1 MSDKNILEQLR
12 QAGGMRGSWC
22 SKEAPDDKCDGI
34 LQLAHEAYMT
44 LTVERHATEAEWMKI
59 PDAPSTKVIRSVVGR
74 LDEGTPCSLEAL
86 VLISYSYGSAAEK
99 LWLVYSVQQACFGA
113 EVDDLSCLGVR
124 SLWVEIPALMDWT
137 HVPGCSASRL
147 GSTFSITAIDR
158 QEIPIAESSDM
169 KVSIGVSTG
178 SSESA
183 IFSKVPRVTATSGIV
198 IVLTEQV
205 PLQTVKKWVPLI
217 LDFFSLATLSAIS
230 VSSFACE
237 SDSVQW
243 MLSTGDGEKPVLAPI
258 TVWYP
263 RSRQNVPHDGM
274 VDQQMF
280 FTFADMR
287 ECNRSDVLLTLLA
300 RSDEFGTLLSL
311 LVPEAGSF
319 YSYSTRRFLDAV
331 QSLESVDR
339 IAGHN
344 AVLPDNEFEALKCD
358 MLEAVQASTRQ
369 WIQDT
374 FHLQY
379 ANEPN
384 LRSRIKNVVQE
395 HGQLLQ
401 ATPDS
406 QKGFINSV
414 VRTRNYLVHL
424 DTEAREQAVLD
435 DRLVDLTDKVEALAR
450 ISFLRVIGFSEE
462 DLGKLFR
469 HNERSYIRHVT
480 DIFRKSDDVIKDNAL
495 AEEDDTSSN

>member
-1 MSDKNILEQLR
+1 MSGKDTLERLR
-12 QAGGMRGSWC
+12 QAGGMRGVWC
-22 SKEAPDDKCDGI
+22 AKEMPKDKAEGI
-34 LQLAHEAYMT
+34 LQLTDEGYMR
-44 LTVERHATEAEWMKI
+44 LTVERHAVEAEWTKVV
-59 PDAPSTKVIRSVVGR
+59 DASVAKLRRLVVGQLDDGTPST
-74 LDEGTPCSLEAL
+74 LEDL
-86 VLISYSYGSAAEK
+86 TFISYSYNSAAEK
-99 LWLVYSVQQACFGA
+99 LWIVYSVQRACFGA
-113 EVDDLSCLGVR
+113 EVDDLSRLGVR
-124 SLWVEIPALMDWT
+124 NLWIEIPALMDWA
-137 HVPGCSASRL
+137 HVSGCSASRQ
-147 GSTFSITAIDR
+147 GSTFSITATDR
-158 QEIPIAESSDM
+158 QEIPLAQGKNM
-169 KVSIGVSTG
+169 TASIGVSTG

-183 IFSKVPRVTATSGIV
+183 IFSKVPRVTETSGIV
-198 IVLTEQV
+198 IAFSEQV
-205 PLQTVKKWVPLI
+205 PLRTVRKWVPLI

-230 VSSFACE
+230 VSSFSCQ

-243 MLSTGDGEKPVLAPI
+243 MMSVGDGEKPVLAPI
-258 TVWYP
+258 TIWYP
-263 RSRQNVPHDGM
+263 GSRQNIPYDGM

-280 FTFADMR
+280 FTYADVR
-287 ECNRSDVLLTLLA
+287 ECNRLDVLPNLLA

-319 YSYSTRRFLDAV
+319 YSYSKRRFLDAV
-331 QSLESVDR
+331 QALESVDR
-339 IAGHN
+339 IAGYN
-344 AVLPDNEFEALKCD
+344 AVLPANEFEVLKCD
-358 MLEAVQASTRQ
+358 MLNSVQAPTRR
-369 WIQDT
+369 WIEDT

-450 ISFLRVIGFSEE
+450 ISFLRSIGFSED
-462 DLGKLFR
+462 DLRRLFS
-469 HNERSYIRHVT
+469 HHERPYIRHLT
-480 DIFRKSDDVIKDNAL
+480 DIFRKSNDVIKDNAL